1 VALKGGLRD
10 NRIYAIIAVFVII
23 VIILAVLFSGRD
35 LFPARISH
43 DFWGDDWSEDISER
57 TSSSALFGLESSVSF
72 KYVNNNNSFPAYVTV
87 TTMKTFFMMSEEEL
101 NERTI
106 ETIKKASKEN
116 FVINYD
122 THLTG
127 ERVLKKGHRTMYVT
141 YNASNIVNNISEKT
155 MIIGESW
162 NCGVSGTSVICIGVA
177 RVTNNSKTNTSFWQ
191 EIVRDKQGS
200 FGTEEGFIGSNGL
213 IYNVECH

>member
-1 VALKGGLRD
+1 
-10 NRIYAIIAVFVII
+10 
-23 VIILAVLFSGRD
+23 
-35 LFPARISH
+35 
-43 DFWGDDWSEDISER
+43 
-57 TSSSALFGLESSVSF
+57 
-72 KYVNNNNSFPAYVTV
+72 
-87 TTMKTFFMMSEEEL
+87 
-101 NERTI
+101 
-106 ETIKKASKEN
+106 
-116 FVINYD
+116 
-122 THLTG
+122 
-127 ERVLKKGHRTMYVT
+127 MYVT